1 MKLHEEPRKNR
12 LLPTQGSECVMITG
26 YIIHK
31 LCTER
36 NVKIAFL
43 PRDRKMTENFE
54 VMETERDAAE
64 QKLKK

>member
-1 MKLHEEPRKNR
+1 
-12 LLPTQGSECVMITG
+12 MITG

-36 NVKIAFL
+36 NVKIAFP
-43 PRDRKMTENFE
+43 PRNRKMSENSE
-54 VMETERDAAE
+54 RAMETERDAAE

>member
-1 MKLHEEPRKNR
+1 
-12 LLPTQGSECVMITG
+12 MITG

-36 NVKIAFL
+36 NVKIAFP
-43 PRDRKMTENFE
+43 PRNLKMSENFE

>member
-1 MKLHEEPRKNR
+1 
-12 LLPTQGSECVMITG
+12 MITG